1 MINFIIFLISLISR
15 MVLIVVIVD
24 VLISYFMSPFHP
36 FRETL
41 DRIVSPM
48 LKPIQRV
55 VPSVGM
61 IDFSPLIL
69 IILIQVAEY
78 VLIKLLTMFQF

>member
-1 MINFIIFLISLISR
+1 MIGFLIFLISLLSR
-15 MVLIVVIVD
+15 ILLIIVVVD

-48 LKPIQRV
+48 LKPIKDII
-55 VPSVGM
+55 PNVGM

-69 IILIQVAEY
+69 IVLIQIIEYILIR
-78 VLIKLLTMFQF
+78 VLSIF